1 MSQFLIDS
9 PHVKT
14 SRYVNSNSNMTVKKI
29 VVKIIEHI
37 EEDTLL
43 MQRTDNKS
51 LILFL
56 DPDKKLPGGE
66 QVRCQADQQQ
76 TSTTCPGS

>member
-43 MQRTDNKS
+43 MQRSDNKS

-66 QVRCQADQQQ
+66 QVRWQADQQQ